1 MSDNGTADPP
11 RSIWQRPVP
20 TESPRA
26 NSRAALVEAAFTEF
40 STKGYEAAT
49 VASIAEHAGV
59 TTGALYAHFRGK
71 LDLLLEV
78 LGMSPVEDVMET
90 ISDLGTRPWSEVSRL
105 LSEGMATRPDRRT
118 LLILDVIVVARRDP
132 QVAEIL
138 RLGLETYLDAI
149 KRATDAGVA
158 LGLIDPALATDDL
171 ARVLSLLN
179 MGMIVFGALD
189 EPPPSAQA
197 FGRVADLLLQSAGA
211 DEREDQPA
219 ALARVRSRASTLDRA
234 KRSLHEGIVAAVE
247 GGQTLRKVGEAA
259 GISHERVRQ
268 VLREHAA
275 TSTLASS

>member
-1 MSDNGTADPP
+1 MSGDGISDP
-11 RSIWQRPVP
+11 SGSLWQRPAP

-49 VASIAEHAGV
+49 VAGIAEQAGV

-78 LGMSPVEDVMET
+78 LGMSPVEDVMQT
-90 ISDLGTRPWSEVSRL
+90 MSDLGRRPWSEISRL
-105 LSEGMATRPDRRT
+105 LSEGMAARPDRRT

-138 RLGLETYLDAI
+138 RLGLETYREAI
-149 KRATDAGVA
+149 KRAIGAGAA

-189 EPPPSAQA
+189 EPPPSAHA

-211 DEREDQPA
+211 DEREDPPA
-219 ALARVRSRASTLDRA
+219 TLARVRSRAAALERA
-234 KRSLHEGIVAAVE
+234 KRSLHESIVQAVE
-247 GGQTLRKVGEAA
+247 GGQTLRQVGEAA

-268 VLREHAA
+268 VVRERR
-275 TSTLASS
+275 